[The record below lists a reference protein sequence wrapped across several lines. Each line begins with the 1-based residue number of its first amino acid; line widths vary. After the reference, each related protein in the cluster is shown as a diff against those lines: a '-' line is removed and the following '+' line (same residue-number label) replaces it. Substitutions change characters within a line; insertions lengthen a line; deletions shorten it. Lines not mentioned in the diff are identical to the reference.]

1 MQEQVTRHPRHG
13 RAVAG
18 DRDKLVGRTR
28 ETLAKCGFYVSN
40 PHNLRSISFDLVA
53 RRDRQLLI
61 LKALCNIDSLSSD
74 DADEMKIMASMLG
87 ASPMVIGMH
96 SSCAELED
104 GILYTRFGIPIVSE
118 GTFSEF
124 MLEGVPPL
132 VYAAPG
138 GLYVRLDGEMLK
150 EIRQARVISLGALAE
165 AIGVS
170 RKAIQMYET
179 GMGAMVDI
187 ANKIEE
193 FLDVPLVLPLDPF
206 VYASEVAD
214 HFKEMERFDGQN
226 KDVFEMLKEIGYSVI
241 PTKKAPFEAFA
252 KEEELLLLTGIG
264 DDPVMTERKARVVGN
279 LSRVTERKSV
289 IIVHKRSS
297 TQEIE
302 GTPLVT
308 KDELRKVDHSDD
320 FMELVLKREKRR
332 TT

>member
-1 MQEQVTRHPRHG
+1 MQEQVTRPQRHA

-18 DRDKLVGRTR
+18 DREKLVSRTR
-28 ETLAKCGFYVSN
+28 DTLAKCGFYVSN

-61 LKALCNIDSLSSD
+61 LKGLCNIDSLSSD
-74 DADEMKIMASMLG
+74 DAEEMKVMASMLG

-104 GILYTRFGIPIVSE
+104 GILYTRFGVPIVSE

-124 MLEGVPPL
+124 MLQGVPPL

-138 GLYVRLDGEMLK
+138 GLYVRLDGDMLK

-170 RKAIQMYET
+170 RKAIQMYES

-187 ANKIEE
+187 ASKIEE
-193 FLDVPLVLPLDPF
+193 FLDAPLVVPLDPF
-206 VYASEVAD
+206 AYVSDVAD
-214 HFKEMERFDGQN
+214 QLKDMEKFTGQN
-226 KDVFEMLKEIGYSVI
+226 KDVFDMLREIGYSVV
-241 PTKKAPFEAFA
+241 PTKKAPFDAFA

-289 IIVHKRSS
+289 IIVHRKAS
-297 TQEIE
+297 TEEIE

-308 KDELRKVDHSDD
+308 KDELRRADHADD
-320 FMELVLKREKRR
+320 FMELVLRREKRR
-332 TT
+332 IQ